1 VKVVK
6 ALRTQWNPNKSHC
19 HEVPDNAEWR
29 DIAQLHSAERT
40 RLETMPNYLLIN
52 HSSPRLPIYK
62 FTSHAA
68 TAVGISITH
77 TDEVIPN
84 CTAVALST
92 PTSELKRT
100 ARHNVHCR
108 IARRF
113 RLASSENQLHQPVPS
128 LHHCSAATSGSIL
141 IPFIS
146 RPNPCNLLL
155 PIPGV
160 TDLEDSWR
168 KIE

>member
-1 VKVVK
+1 MLSGGILLNCIEQSLPGSK
-6 ALRTQWNPNKSHC
+6 LCQTIC
-19 HEVPDNAEWR
+19 
-29 DIAQLHSAERT
+29 
-40 RLETMPNYLLIN
+40 LIN

-62 FTSHAA
+62 FASHAA
-68 TAVGISITH
+68 TAVRISITH

-92 PTSELKRT
+92 PTSELKTT
-100 ARHNVHCR
+100 ARHKVQCL
-108 IARRF
+108 IARPF
-113 RLASSENQLHQPVPS
+113 RLASSQIGFTIQPVPS

-146 RPNPCNLLL
+146 RPNPCNLRI

-168 KIE
+168 IWQNLVRAVVELSIETNSLIIS